1 MSELSQQHCINREQ
15 GLRPLAREEGDNYLA
30 QVEGWRLTE
39 SGDTLQKEFRF
50 KDYYQTIAFVNAIA
64 WIANREN
71 HHPDLEVGYN
81 RCQVNYTTHE
91 VDGLSVNDFICA
103 ARIDALDA

>member
-1 MSELSQQHCINREQ
+1 MSELSQQHCIDKEQ
-15 GLRPLAREEGDNYLA
+15 GLRLLDKGESDNYLA
-30 QVEGWRLTE
+30 QLEGWQLID
-39 SGDTLQKEFRF
+39 SGNVLQKEFRF
-50 KDYYQTIAFVNAIA
+50 KDYYQTIAFVNVIA

-91 VDGLSVNDFICA
+91 VNGLSINDFICA
-103 ARIDALDA
+103 ARIDALDS

>member
-1 MSELSQQHCINREQ
+1 MTELKRQHCITGEQ
-15 GLRPLAREEGDNYLA
+15 GLRRLDSEEQEKYLA
-30 QVEGWRLTE
+30 QLDGWQIAAD
-39 SGDTLQKEFRF
+39 GNALQKAFRF
-50 KDYYQTIAFVNAIA
+50 KDFYRTIAFVNAIA

-81 RCQVNYTTHE
+81 RCQINYTTHE

-103 ARIDALDA
+103 VRIDALHS